1 MNTNHADIPWLGLEF
16 FENRRKVPPEQLMQ
30 YAGQHI
36 AWSWDGTRIVGSATT
51 YEELHDKLDAAGI
64 DTQRVVFSY
73 VDPLDQVNL

>member
-1 MNTNHADIPWLGLEF
+1 MNMNHSDDSWLGREF
-16 FENRRKVPPEQLMQ
+16 FENRRKFPLEQLRR

-36 AWSWDGTRIVGSATT
+36 AWSWDGTRIVGSDPDA
-51 YEELHDKLDAAGI
+51 EELHRKLIAAGI